1 MTARFFLLLAT
12 LAGLFWSTSAASV
25 KAEDS
30 RVESYVSAAKKT
42 YGTNQR
48 SGREARTNKA
58 RNYAEKT
65 ARHNKNKSPR
75 KQRRDKRHQKQE
87 SSANA
92 GVND

>member
-1 MTARFFLLLAT
+1 MTLTGVMLMTAAPAR
-12 LAGLFWSTSAASV
+12 S
-25 KAEDS
+25 EDS
-30 RVESYVSAAKKT
+30 RIESYVSSAKKT

-65 ARHNKNKSPR
+65 ARHNKNKNPR
-75 KQRRDKRHQKQE
+75 KHRRDKRSQKQE

>member
-1 MTARFFLLLAT
+1 MTSRYFLILAA
-12 LAGLFWSTSAASV
+12 LAGLLCMTAATAR
-25 KAEDS
+25 AEDS
-30 RVESYVSAAKKT
+30 RVESYVSSAKKV

-65 ARHNKNKSPR
+65 ARHNKNKNPR
-75 KQRRDKRHQKQE
+75 KHRRGNRHQKQE